1 MSIHSL
7 SALLQRFSLVDEG
20 EISIEVPTVLQS
32 AFTILQTLMAII
44 QTEGPSAQVLLP
56 IPGEWRRLQELADD
70 YSTQFGL
77 KVSPRAYGE
86 ITVKGYS
93 PTALRY
99 AYDQILTNPK
109 GGTLH

>member
-1 MSIHSL
+1 MSVQSL
-7 SALLQRFSLVDEG
+7 SDLLQRFDLVDEG
-20 EISIEVPTVLQS
+20 EISIEVPAVLQS

-44 QTEGPSAQVLLP
+44 QTEGPSAQVRLP

-70 YSTQFGL
+70 YSTQLSL

-93 PTALRY
+93 TTALRY

-109 GGTLH
+109 GVTLH